1 MKINCWAVKKCG
13 RHPNGDK
20 VSELGTCPA
29 AEDATYDGKNNGTKA
44 GRYCWRVAGTMC
56 GGQVQGT
63 WAMKIQSCAACD
75 FFKLVEKEEGESFD
89 C

>member
-1 MKINCWAVKKCG
+1 MRKDCWDIKKCG

-20 VSELGTCPA
+20 VAELGICPA
-29 AEDATYDGKNNGTKA
+29 AEDSTYDGRNNGKKA

-75 FFKLVEKEEGESFD
+75 FFKLVEQEEGELFD

>member
-1 MKINCWAVKKCG
+1 MKMNCWGIKKCG

-20 VSELGTCPA
+20 VAELGICPA
-29 AEDATYDGKNNGTKA
+29 SEDSTYHGKNNGTKA

-63 WAMKIQSCAACD
+63 WAMKIQNCAACD
-75 FFKLVEKEEGESFD
+75 FFKLVEQEEGESFD